1 MAIGKVLDSL
11 EIREMEQMDGNSDDG
26 GRSPLA
32 VNDNYNVTEVIEEED
47 EDAEVLEELGGMM
60 TEDDSGTASS
70 AVSYATRSDVD
81 ADTPTRI

>member
-11 EIREMEQMDGNSDDG
+11 EIKEMEQMDGNCEDE
-26 GRSPLA
+26 RSPSA
-32 VNDNYNVTEVIEEED
+32 NYDVQEVDED
-47 EDAEVLEELGGMM
+47 EEAEVLEELGGMM

-81 ADTPTRI
+81 ETPTRI

>member
-1 MAIGKVLDSL
+1 MEIGKVLDSL
-11 EIREMEQMDGNSDDG
+11 EVKEMDGNSED
-26 GRSPLA
+26 GRSPLPA
-32 VNDNYNVTEVIEEED
+32 KDIYDVKEVIEEED

-81 ADTPTRI
+81 VDTPTRI